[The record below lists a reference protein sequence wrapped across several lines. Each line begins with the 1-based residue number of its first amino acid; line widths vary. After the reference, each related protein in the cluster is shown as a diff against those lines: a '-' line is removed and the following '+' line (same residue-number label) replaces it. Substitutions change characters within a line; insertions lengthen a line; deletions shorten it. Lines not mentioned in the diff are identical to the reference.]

1 MIRYQGNKVKKYF
14 YFLLVILFTANVFG
28 CTKQIGNDSVTD
40 RKIQE
45 DGKESIYKQLY
56 HIGEALCKYV
66 PKEYSYLYNGE
77 GTVRM
82 QTFQMHKKILTGFDD
97 SGSAH
102 PTYANETYAWE
113 YTTNSLKTAALFANY
128 DYVTCDANQLV
139 KTDAM
144 VKEL

>member
-66 PKEYSYLYNGE
+66 PKEYSYLYNGRAQFACRPFKC
-77 GTVRM
+77 T
-82 QTFQMHKKILTGFDD
+82 KK
-97 SGSAH
+97 
-102 PTYANETYAWE
+102 Y
-113 YTTNSLKTAALFANY
+113 
-128 DYVTCDANQLV
+128 
-139 KTDAM
+139 
-144 VKEL
+144 

>member
-1 MIRYQGNKVKKYF
+1 MIRYQGNIVKKYF

-66 PKEYSYLYNGE
+66 PAIFITGKAQFACRPFKC
-77 GTVRM
+77 T
-82 QTFQMHKKILTGFDD
+82 KK
-97 SGSAH
+97 
-102 PTYANETYAWE
+102 Y
-113 YTTNSLKTAALFANY
+113 
-128 DYVTCDANQLV
+128 
-139 KTDAM
+139 
-144 VKEL
+144 

>member
-45 DGKESIYKQLY
+45 DGKESIYKRLY

-66 PKEYSYLYNGE
+66 PKEYRRDLMIP
-77 GTVRM
+77 VLHIQHMRM
-82 QTFQMHKKILTGFDD
+82 KPMH
-97 SGSAH
+97 GSIQRI
-102 PTYANETYAWE
+102 
-113 YTTNSLKTAALFANY
+113 
-128 DYVTCDANQLV
+128 V
-139 KTDAM
+139 
-144 VKEL
+144 